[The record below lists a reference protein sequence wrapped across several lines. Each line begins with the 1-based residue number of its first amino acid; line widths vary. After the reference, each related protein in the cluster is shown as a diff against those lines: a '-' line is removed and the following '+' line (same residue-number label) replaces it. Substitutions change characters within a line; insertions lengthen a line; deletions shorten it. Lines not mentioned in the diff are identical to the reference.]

1 MNMNRLIAV
10 AAVVAA
16 SAILPSRADRTISA
30 DYTLQAD
37 EDWTADGTITVDAGV
52 KIDLN
57 GHSLRVKAITG
68 DGYVTDL
75 SNDTAPSI
83 APEYVPLQYL
93 QSTTAGQQYIDTG
106 YCHTSTSFVEVKFN
120 YPALAATTSSDKWYS
135 YFGGGQRDQTYSF
148 GGWMWGKSSN
158 NTHWKSTG
166 QNEGTGANAAANTDY
181 IAHLDK
187 QSTCWITDGNNST
200 ILGKTWTGKNSD
212 WGSTTPVTAY
222 LFGHHK
228 RQNSDGTD
236 AGLYT
241 TPYVGVKIYWCR
253 ISTSRSNGTRVRDY
267 VPVRRL
273 TDGAIGMYDKVSK
286 TLYRNANSGAD
297 FTAGAATENLAATDA
312 DIAAAGSL
320 ILDVDDTLSTSTL
333 PLIRGKMK
341 LVKAG
346 AGTLVADKAN
356 LAHTCGTEILE
367 GMVSCGQSGNGNT
380 PFGVAGCTVT
390 VGTNTTGAATF
401 DLNGKSGFT
410 DYTFVLAG
418 GTLKNSANI
427 ANPHQT
433 ATVKSVRLTADST
446 MSADRS
452 FGIVAGTS
460 TATSLDLGGHTL
472 TVTGANVF
480 YVDRCTAT
488 SEGRIVCKNR
498 TVEFWYGASD
508 LHLVTLEMGTNSQ
521 LRINGTSGSHNA
533 SPLLLGGYVAKT
545 ASVDSDSGFIGT
557 AKVYGTFRPNTDYFH
572 GCEVQDGATIDL
584 GGRLTALPLQGSNVV
599 NGANYGMRDI
609 SFAAAAKAAG
619 ASGITVDIGS
629 RTDVRPGDRLIA
641 WSADPEVLSWRLEC
655 NGASAAD
662 ALNLTVAA
670 KEDGLYAKDSRE
682 PKFAEWDVSEGGW
695 KFYLEDETEYTDE
708 WSDFS
713 EITVRFDTYAEYAA
727 IKAQNVVPARFV
739 MTGLSAGEGSG
750 LLDMRAQIGTGVD
763 FEMAPNAVIDIGAY
777 TNMLP
782 DSVFTSGLSF
792 TVTSSA
798 GGVLL
803 VDVAQLATLNNS
815 VATISGNVKLLKRG
829 LGTFIAT
836 KTGQTYTGGT
846 VIEEG
851 LLKCASAGTDKPL
864 GDYSGDVVVAA
875 DGVFDLA
882 GKINF
887 TGYRF
892 VLRGGKIENTVS
904 VSSYHEQPWLAN
916 VRLEADS
923 EFQIAGGQFGMI
935 NKSGS
940 SYIASTLDLNGYT
953 LTIFGSAQFYVVK
966 CTATAGTIV
975 MRGLSVEFWQGAS
988 DFSRVHVITEGD
1000 QRLCIR
1006 PQAPVSFGDY
1016 IADSTG
1022 QSNNTDGY
1030 NGTLSVS
1037 GTFRPT
1043 TGYFN
1048 GCTLQNGATLD
1059 LGGWTNGTFNTHGL
1073 YAPGAAAARTTAT
1086 FAAGADIS
1094 LSLEGRRDLSR
1105 MAKAKQYIVA
1115 WESSAKPADSVTFTL
1130 DPATVGRSYKLR
1142 RDDGGLKLLSVG
1154 FMLIV
1159 K

>member
-1 MNMNRLIAV
+1 
-10 AAVVAA
+10 
-16 SAILPSRADRTISA
+16 
-30 DYTLQAD
+30 
-37 EDWTADGTITVDAGV
+37 
-52 KIDLN
+52 
-57 GHSLRVKAITG
+57 
-68 DGYVTDL
+68 
-75 SNDTAPSI
+75 
-83 APEYVPLQYL
+83 
-93 QSTTAGQQYIDTG
+93 
-106 YCHTSTSFVEVKFN
+106 
-120 YPALAATTSSDKWYS
+120 
-135 YFGGGQRDQTYSF
+135 
-148 GGWMWGKSSN
+148 
-158 NTHWKSTG
+158 
-166 QNEGTGANAAANTDY
+166 
-181 IAHLDK
+181 
-187 QSTCWITDGNNST
+187 
-200 ILGKTWTGKNSD
+200 
-212 WGSTTPVTAY
+212 
-222 LFGHHK
+222 
-228 RQNSDGTD
+228 
-236 AGLYT
+236 
-241 TPYVGVKIYWCR
+241 
-253 ISTSRSNGTRVRDY
+253 
-267 VPVRRL
+267 
-273 TDGAIGMYDKVSK
+273 
-286 TLYRNANSGAD
+286 
-297 FTAGAATENLAATDA
+297 
-312 DIAAAGSL
+312 
-320 ILDVDDTLSTSTL
+320 
-333 PLIRGKMK
+333 MK
-341 LVKAG
+341 LVKTG

-390 VGTNTTGAATF
+390 VGTNATGTATF

-460 TATSLDLGGHTL
+460 TATSLDLGGYTL
-472 TVTGANVF
+472 TVTGANVL
-480 YVDRCTAT
+480 YIDRCTAT
-488 SEGRIVCKNR
+488 SEGRIDFKANKA
-498 TVEFWYGASD
+498 EFWYGASD
-508 LHLVTLEMGTNSQ
+508 LRLVTLEMGTNSQ
-521 LRINGTSGSHNA
+521 LRINGSGGSNA

-557 AKVYGTFRPNTDYFH
+557 IKVYGTFRPETNYFH
-572 GCEVQDGATIDL
+572 GCELQAGATLDLSGLSTTLPARGSQVVSGANYQMCDLTFAEGEENITVYTGTREIAEDDRLVSWSAAQKPTVLTGFALACDGATPAEREL
-584 GGRLTALPLQGSNVV
+584 WV
-599 NGANYGMRDI
+599 
-609 SFAAAAKAAG
+609 KAE
-619 ASGITVDIGS
+619 D
-629 RTDVRPGDRLIA
+629 
-641 WSADPEVLSWRLEC
+641 
-655 NGASAAD
+655 
-662 ALNLTVAA
+662 
-670 KEDGLYAKDSRE
+670 DGLDVISTAV
-682 PKFAEWDVSEGGW
+682 PAFAEWDASANGGEGGW
-695 KFYLEDETEYTDE
+695 TYFKEDGTPFSGE
-708 WSDFS
+708 WTTGVDST
-713 EITVRFDTYAEYAA
+713 ITVRFSSWDEYAA
-727 IKAQNVVPARFV
+727 IKAMAGLAPAGYLMNGTFSTPAGSGTNDLTQTFAGGASFA
-739 MTGLSAGEGSG
+739 MTPNATIDAGANTVILPNALFEGS
-750 LLDMRAQIGTGVD
+750 I
-763 FEMAPNAVIDIGAY
+763 P
-777 TNMLP
+777 
-782 DSVFTSGLSF
+782 F
-792 TVTSSA
+792 TVTGSE
-798 GGVLL
+798 GGALL
-803 VDVAQLATLNNS
+803 VDIDENVESSNTVATLTG
-815 VATISGNVKLLKRG
+815 ALKLVKRG
-829 LGTFIAT
+829 AGTFVAA
-836 KTGQTYTGGT
+836 KTGQTYSGGT

-851 LLKCASAGTDKPL
+851 LLKCASAGTTKPL

-988 DFSRVHVITEGD
+988 DFSRVHVITEGN

-1006 PQAPVSFGDY
+1006 PQVPVSFGDY

-1022 QSNNTDGY
+1022 QSNDTTGY
-1030 NGTLSVS
+1030 NGTLTVS

-1043 TGYFN
+1043 TEYFN

-1059 LGGWTNGTFNTHGL
+1059 LGAWTNGTFNTHGL